1 MHHHSFWRSELDL
14 PEAHLDSPKVGSR
27 KNVFL
32 REKVIWLDQ
41 MRADPELIPL
51 AFLLAEAL
59 ANLVN
64 EQKGYAWP
72 SIAHLAPGCRVS
84 ERRHLLVEIGA
95 GRSAVLYAIKR
106 YPVQPNADRKEA
118 QR

>member
-1 MHHHSFWRSELDL
+1 MHHHSFWRPEFNL
-14 PEAHLDSPKVGSR
+14 PEAHLDSPKVASR

-32 REKVIWLDQ
+32 REKFIWLDQ

-59 ANLVN
+59 ANLAN
-64 EQKGYAWP
+64 EQQGYAWP
-72 SIAHLAPGCRVS
+72 SIAPPVPGCCVT
-84 ERRHLLVEIGA
+84 ERRHLLVEIRA
-95 GRSAVLYAIKR
+95 GRSPVLYAIKR
-106 YPVQPNADRKEA
+106 HPVQPNADRKEA